1 MAEPTTDE
9 TAAAPPADR
18 RDDASRDHA
27 SRNDAHSGHGDEIH
41 MPTNSYW
48 PLVTAIGVAVSL
60 VGLIPILENPIGF
73 IVGVVILLVGI
84 GGWVRDARK
93 EYKELH

>member
-1 MAEPTTDE
+1 
-9 TAAAPPADR
+9 
-18 RDDASRDHA
+18 
-27 SRNDAHSGHGDEIH
+27 

-60 VGLIPILENPIGF
+60 VGLIPILENPIGLV
-73 IVGVVILLVGI
+73 VGVVILLVGI

>member
-1 MAEPTTDE
+1 MAEQTADE
-9 TAAAPPADR
+9 TTAAPPADTP
-18 RDDASRDHA
+18 DHA
-27 SRNDAHSGHGDEIH
+27 NGAHGDEIH
-41 MPTNSYW
+41 MPPNSYW
-48 PLVTAIGVAVSL
+48 PLVTSLGLAATL

-73 IVGVVILLVGI
+73 IVGLLILLVGI

>member
-18 RDDASRDHA
+18 RGDAFRDDAR
-27 SRNDAHSGHGDEIH
+27 SGHGDEIH

-73 IVGVVILLVGI
+73 VVGVVVLLVGI

>member
-1 MAEPTTDE
+1 MADETTDE
-9 TAAAPPADR
+9 AAAAPPGSH
-18 RDDASRDHA
+18 DDH
-27 SRNDAHSGHGDEIH
+27 GHGEEIH
-41 MPTNSYW
+41 MPPNSYW
-48 PLVTAIGVAVSL
+48 PLVTSIGVAATL

-73 IVGVVILLVGI
+73 IVGLAILLVGI

>member
-1 MAEPTTDE
+1 MAEETMDE

-18 RDDASRDHA
+18 RDDASRD
-27 SRNDAHSGHGDEIH
+27 DAHGGHGDEIH
-41 MPTNSYW
+41 MPRNSYW
-48 PLVTAIGVAVSL
+48 PLVTAIGVAVTL